1 MRSDAAMSGQPLV
14 QVLLATYNG
23 ARYLREQME
32 SVLAQDDPA
41 VEILARDDGSSDGTV
56 EILEEYAR
64 RLPERVRLVSDGVKS
79 GSAKENFLQL
89 LAASSAPYVCL
100 CDQDDVWLPGK
111 VSASLQAMRGLEAKH
126 GKAVPLLVFS
136 DLRVVDAELRELSP
150 SYWRQERVD
159 PSAIARLRST
169 LGQNVVTGCTAM
181 LNRPLVELAL
191 RMPEETPMHDR
202 WIALLAT
209 TLGHSAFLTE
219 ATVLYRQHGGNVVGA
234 RVEAETLEDVARRT
248 RNSGERVKQWWVN
261 QDVAAA
267 LLRLHGEALQMK
279 DRRLVEAYLR
289 CGASPSPWVR
299 VGTLLRH
306 RIFRTGL
313 LRNVATVWE
322 LWRLKPR
329 DPQ

>member
-1 MRSDAAMSGQPLV
+1 MDADLPLV
-14 QVLLATYNG
+14 CVLLATYNG
-23 ARYLREQME
+23 AKYLREQID
-32 SVLAQDDPA
+32 SVLAQDYPA

-56 EILEEYAR
+56 EILEEYAQR
-64 RLPERVRLVSDGVKS
+64 EPQRVRLVRDGVKS
-79 GSAKENFLQL
+79 GSAKGNFLRL
-89 LAASSAPYVCL
+89 LAASGAAYVCL

-111 VSASLQAMRGLEAKH
+111 VSASLQAMRELEARH
-126 GKAVPLLVFS
+126 GKDTPLLVFS
-136 DLRVVDAELRELSP
+136 DLRVVDEQLRELYP

-159 PSAIARLRST
+159 PSAIHRLRST
-169 LGQNVVTGCTAM
+169 LGQNVLTGCTAM
-181 LNRPLVELAL
+181 LNRPLVKLAL
-191 RMPEETPMHDR
+191 DMPEETPMHDR

-234 RVEAETLEDVARRT
+234 RVEAETLESVARRAQD
-248 RNSGERVKQWWVN
+248 SGNRVKQWWVN

-267 LLRLHGEALQMK
+267 LLRLHGDALRVE

-289 CGASPSPWVR
+289 CGQSPSRWVR

-306 RIFRTGL
+306 RIFRTGW
-313 LRNVATVWE
+313 LRNAATVWE

-329 DPQ
+329 DPH